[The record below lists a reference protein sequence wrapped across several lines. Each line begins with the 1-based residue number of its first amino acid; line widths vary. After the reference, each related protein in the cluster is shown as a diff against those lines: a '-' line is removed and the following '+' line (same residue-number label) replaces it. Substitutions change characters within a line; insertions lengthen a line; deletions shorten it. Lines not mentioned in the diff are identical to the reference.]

1 VFARVEGPLSE
12 AGARGD
18 IMKISNSDVLS
29 EHIEELRLAY
39 LEDLLPPDERSKFEE
54 HLKLCPD
61 CAKQTEDMSSWIALV
76 KTNKDALC
84 PEEWELFECARGEKV
99 ISGVLASH
107 MEHCPSCRASAE
119 AFRKLAPKEG
129 VSDVLWERMT
139 RLDER
144 PAQEMTGVRFAWIY
158 RLWEKLADL
167 FSPPLALAGAVAAA
181 ILVVVLLYPSDQSGR
196 LLGLSSV
203 TWAPGLSNLMGGP
216 EAAPTGVTPKDRLAI
231 IVYFKDFRR
240 KPDSERIDS
249 LYRLLDP
256 GREVRLHYDVVSP
269 SEVKRAV
276 ESSGMKKAGK
286 DEVLRVLRDK
296 LSVSGV
302 LVMELSDEGDRFRI
316 RTWLMD
322 TATGTVV
329 REREIS
335 DVREANLSEEI
346 ESASESVLKS
356 R

>member
-1 VFARVEGPLSE
+1 MLARVEGPLSE
-12 AGARGD
+12 AWARGD
-18 IMKISNSDVLS
+18 LMKTSNSNAS
-29 EHIEELRLAY
+29 NEHIEELRLAY
-39 LEDLLPPDERSKFEE
+39 LEGLLPPEERSKFEE

-61 CAKQTEDMSSWIALV
+61 CAKQTEDMSSWITLV

-84 PEEWELFECARGEKV
+84 PGEWELFDYARGWQD

-107 MEHCPSCRASAE
+107 IEHCPSCCKSLE
-119 AFRKLAPKEG
+119 AFKKLAPNEG
-129 VSDVLWERMT
+129 ISDVLWERMT

-158 RLWEKLADL
+158 RLWEQLADL
-167 FSPPLALAGAVAAA
+167 FSPPFALAGAVAAA
-181 ILVVVLLYPSDQSGR
+181 VLVMVLLYPSGESGR

-231 IVYFKDFRR
+231 ILYFKDFRR

-256 GREVRLHYDVVSP
+256 GREVRLHYDVVPP
-269 SEVKRAV
+269 SEVKGAV
-276 ESSGMKKAGK
+276 ESAGMKKAGK
-286 DEVLRVLRDK
+286 DEVLRVLREK
-296 LSVSGV
+296 LSVTRA
-302 LVMELSDEGDRFRI
+302 LVMELSDEGDRFGI

-322 TATGTVV
+322 TAAGTVV
-329 REREIS
+329 REREIA
-335 DVREANLSEEI
+335 DVREANLPEEM
-346 ESASESVLKS
+346 EAVSESVLKP